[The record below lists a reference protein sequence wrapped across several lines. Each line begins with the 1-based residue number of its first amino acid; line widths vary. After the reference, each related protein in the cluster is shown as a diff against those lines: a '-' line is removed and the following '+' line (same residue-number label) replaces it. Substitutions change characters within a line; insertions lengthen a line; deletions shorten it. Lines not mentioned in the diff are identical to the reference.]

1 MKLTSFRYLSCLAP
15 CLVAIVVL
23 EATASTSFAAKKTK
37 ETKGLLPEVILD
49 ENDESKN
56 QDRALK
62 SELLITKSENKAI
75 ESLQRIIEKKKGTPE
90 EAGLLYRLAELYMRR
105 AKSGRF
111 FDLNTKKQ
119 QFVSNVDVRDATTY
133 LNSAIKIYD
142 NIIVKF
148 PKYENLDAV
157 HFNIAMAS
165 LQTRQAEKA
174 KMHYTKIT
182 TDYTKSPIYPD
193 ALLELG
199 EIYYNQHNFQAALDQ
214 FKKIEAFPKSKAYP
228 YGTYKSAWCYYNMHQ
243 NDLAVNKLKEVV
255 KNNPPG
261 VEARRYNMRKE
272 ALRDLTL
279 FVENNIPPEQLYSFF
294 QKITTE
300 DELGEVMIN
309 LATLY
314 ESHSLQK
321 EVNVFLKEFIEKNE
335 LSPQTPKAY
344 ARLIDVNEALKQR
357 ETVLAYMEKLSE
369 HCYEKDFSK
378 DSTCKTEF
386 KKISLD
392 ISKKWWDI
400 WLKNK
405 NHVEFSKLTE
415 KAFEILLSK
424 DDPSNPDSLSR
435 FAYAELLFQM
445 GKYDKA
451 SENYEIVSL
460 DKKVDAAKKHDAL
473 YGAIYS
479 MDKMIEK
486 DKKQEDILADSQQK
500 LTQRYITEFPKG
512 EYLEPL
518 KFKLGFLAY
527 QKQNIEEALKYL
539 LPLST
544 AAKDSKLKLKSEDIV
559 LDIYNLKKDYKS
571 IQSFAQKASTGTS
584 EDRRKNLD
592 QIQQEA
598 HFSQMQIEMDKQ
610 DTTKKIDTL
619 LAFSNQH
626 KDSKLSKEALWQSI
640 SLAYANGF
648 DVKGADLS
656 LNYYE
661 KFPQDEKN
669 LSSLKEAAKAYS
681 DAGYI
686 SQSIKT
692 FALIAK
698 LEPKNADFYA
708 ETNCGLL
715 QVNNQVRDAQNCY
728 MNLISKADKA
738 KKEKILEKL
747 ADTLDKNQSLSS
759 IPGVE
764 ALILRENIEP
774 YVTESLIQKARKLL
788 AEKKY
793 SEAFQLS
800 LKVNSRPVDSDIRAD
815 ARLVQAEIL
824 EKEFMDQSVKASE
837 AKFSLVLGMKTEKL
851 DKAYTAYTSAIKMA
865 KNVKIHDQ
873 ALRGI
878 DRLYTH
884 FIEVLTTMPIPASL
898 GKADQDALRA
908 ELVKMST
915 PFVAK
920 KAENAEKISQISK
933 NTSSVSG
940 VIWATLSPEK
950 TVLPQLNFPEAVKL
964 TSYLP
969 NDLKIV
975 GNESAR
981 LPAGIGEKQCDP
993 KKATAQSIGSCI
1005 LAKKYSPAE
1014 ALSLQLTSTKENR
1027 AVGLYYLSV
1036 IADLNRQHYKSL
1048 WFIEKALALDSD
1060 VSMFN
1065 YQKGKLIYAFDGIDA
1080 ALPFF
1085 ERSIDLKRSSKEITL
1100 INGLKSYSDKDFISA
1115 SDELKR
1121 LSQEDQDKYNI
1132 SVLLVESTAQK
1143 GNTEEALKLG
1153 EKFLSSNPKNV
1164 DMYLQLARIHEEFPV
1179 NVETSKKLALENY
1192 QKALSKS
1199 DNNEQKNWLKK
1210 KISFLSEAAK

>member
-1 MKLTSFRYLSCLAP
+1 MKLNHFRHLLNMSLIATMVTTSS
-15 CLVAIVVL
+15 V
-23 EATASTSFAAKKTK
+23 SFALKKSK
-37 ETKGLLPEVILD
+37 ETKGLLPEVALDATD
-49 ENDESKN
+49 ENKN
-56 QDRALK
+56 QDRALN
-62 SELLITKSENKAI
+62 SELLITKSETKAI
-75 ESLQRIIEKKKGTPE
+75 ESLTRILEKKKGTPE

-119 QFVSNVDVRDATTY
+119 QFVSNVGVKGATTY

-142 NIIVKF
+142 SIIVRF

-165 LQTRQAEKA
+165 LQTRQTEKA

-182 TDYTKSPIYPD
+182 TDYTKSSIYPD

-199 EIYYNQHNFQAALDQ
+199 EIYYNQQNFQAALEQ
-214 FKKIEAFPKSKAYP
+214 FKKIDAFPKSKAYP
-228 YGTYKSAWCYYNMHQ
+228 YGSYKSAWCYYNMHQ

-261 VEARRYNMRKE
+261 SDARRYNMRKE

-279 FVENNIPPEQLYSFF
+279 FVENNLPSEQLYSFF

-300 DELGEVMIN
+300 DELGEVMLN
-309 LATLY
+309 LASLY

-321 EVNVFLKEFIEKNE
+321 DVNIFLKEFIEKNE
-335 LSPQTPKAY
+335 NGPLTPKAY
-344 ARLIDVNEALKQR
+344 AKLIDVNEALKQR
-357 ETVLAYMEKLSE
+357 EAVLGYMQKLSD
-369 HCYEKDFSK
+369 HCFEKDFSK
-378 DSTCKTEF
+378 ESTCKSEF

-415 KAFEILLSK
+415 KSFEILLAK
-424 DDPSNPDSLSR
+424 DDTTSPDSLSR

-451 SENYEIVSL
+451 SENYELVSN
-460 DKKVDAAKKHDAL
+460 DKKLDPAKKHDAL

-486 DKKQEDILADSQQK
+486 DKKQQDILAIDQEK
-500 LTQRYITEFPKG
+500 LTLRYVSEYPKG
-512 EYLEPL
+512 EHLEPL

-527 QKQNIEEALKYL
+527 QKQNTDEALKYL
-539 LPLST
+539 IPLSST
-544 AAKDSKLKLKSEDIV
+544 AKDAKLKLKSEDII

-571 IQSFAQKASTGTS
+571 IQSFAQKAASKTS
-584 EDRRKNLD
+584 DDRRKNLN

-610 DTTKKIDTL
+610 DTTKKIDAL
-619 LAFSNQH
+619 LAFSNEH

-640 SLAYANGF
+640 SLAYANGY

-656 LNYYE
+656 LQYYE
-661 KFPQDEKN
+661 RFPSEAKN

-686 SQSIKT
+686 SQTIKT
-692 FALIAK
+692 FSIISK
-698 LEPKNADFYA
+698 LEPKNSEFYA

-715 QVNNQVRDAQNCY
+715 QVNNQVREAQSCY
-728 MNLISKADKA
+728 VNLLSKADSS
-738 KKEKILEKL
+738 KKQKILEKL
-747 ADTLDKNQSLSS
+747 SGTLDKNQSLSS
-759 IPGVE
+759 VNGIE
-764 ALILRENIEP
+764 SLIMKENIEP
-774 YVTESLIQKARKLL
+774 YATEFLIQKARKLQSD
-788 AEKKY
+788 KKY

-800 LKVNSRPVDSDIRAD
+800 LKVNSRSVDSDVRAD

-824 EKEFMDQSVKASE
+824 EKEFVDQSVKASE

-865 KNVKIHDQ
+865 KNVKIHEQ

-884 FIEVLTTMPIPASL
+884 FIESLTTMPIPASL
-898 GKADQDALRA
+898 GKADQEALRA
-908 ELVKMST
+908 ELIKMST
-915 PFVAK
+915 PFIAK
-920 KAENAEKISQISK
+920 KNENIDKIRQISK
-933 NTSSVSG
+933 NTAQISN
-940 VIWATLSPEK
+940 VIWATLSAEQ
-950 TVLPQLNFPEAVKL
+950 TVSPQLSFPEAVKL

-969 NDLKIV
+969 SDLKIA
-975 GNESAR
+975 GNTTTR
-981 LPAGIGEKQCDP
+981 LPAGTNDKQCDV
-993 KKATAQSIGSCI
+993 KKASAQSIGSCI

-1014 ALSLQLTSTKENR
+1014 ALSLQLTATKENR
-1027 AVGLYYLSV
+1027 AIGLYYLSV

-1080 ALPFF
+1080 ALPLF
-1085 ERSIDLKRSSKEITL
+1085 EKSVDLKRSSKEITL
-1100 INGLKSYSDKDFISA
+1100 ISGLKSYSDKDFISA

-1121 LSQEDQDKYNI
+1121 LSTEDQDRYNI

-1143 GNTEEALKLG
+1143 GNTAEALKMG
-1153 EKFLSSNPKNV
+1153 EKYLSSNPKNV
-1164 DMYLQLARIHEEFPV
+1164 DMYLQMARVHEEFPL
-1179 NVETSKKLALENY
+1179 NIENSKKLALENY
-1192 QKALSKS
+1192 QKALSRS
-1199 DNNEQKNWLKK
+1199 DNNEQKNWLKR